1 MMERL
6 IVFCFSDCLRRLKN
20 KLIFRNEAISIARL
34 IKLA

>member
-1 MMERL
+1 MTERL
-6 IVFCFSDCLRRLKN
+6 IVYLCECLCRLKN